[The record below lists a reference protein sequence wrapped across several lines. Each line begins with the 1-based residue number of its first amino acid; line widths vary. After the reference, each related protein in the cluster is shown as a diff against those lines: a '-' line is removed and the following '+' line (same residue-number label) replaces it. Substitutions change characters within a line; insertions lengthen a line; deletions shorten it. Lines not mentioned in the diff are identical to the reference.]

1 MDFGL
6 NRWNTYE
13 LTAPDGWEADL
24 DAGGMEDE
32 WMRRCGALGAYG
44 VGDRD
49 GLAIARLDWRWLARG
64 RLGGPV
70 HAELRVYLL
79 GDEDGRFDL
88 YLTEEERAALDADI
102 RDWLESDGVIDASGN
117 VIGGRLAVSRGR
129 HRRRPDLWGSADAVL
144 TDLMLLSAV
153 ACLFS
158 PVFLAGE
165 TVCGVLAAVCG
176 SVSLRRLRRQAE

>member
-6 NRWNTYE
+6 NRWNPYE

-32 WMRRCGALGAYG
+32 WMCRCGALGAYG

-49 GLAIARLDWRWLARG
+49 GLAIARLDWRWVARG
-64 RLGGPV
+64 RLGGPI

-88 YLTEEERAALDADI
+88 RLTEGEPRLA
-102 RDWLESDGVIDASGN
+102 R
-117 VIGGRLAVSRGR
+117 GGRRA
-129 HRRRPDLWGSADAVL
+129 
-144 TDLMLLSAV
+144 
-153 ACLFS
+153 
-158 PVFLAGE
+158 
-165 TVCGVLAAVCG
+165 
-176 SVSLRRLRRQAE
+176 

>member
-6 NRWNTYE
+6 NRWNAYE
-13 LTAPDGWEADL
+13 LTAPNGWEADL

-49 GLAIARLDWRWLARG
+49 GLAIARLDWRWVARG

-70 HAELRVYLL
+70 HAEPRVYLL

-88 YLTEEERAALDADI
+88 RLTEGERAALDADI
-102 RDWLESDGVIDASGN
+102 RDWLVGDGVLDASGN
-117 VIGGRLAVSRGR
+117 VIGGDWL
-129 HRRRPDLWGSADAVL
+129 
-144 TDLMLLSAV
+144 
-153 ACLFS
+153 
-158 PVFLAGE
+158 
-165 TVCGVLAAVCG
+165 
-176 SVSLRRLRRQAE
+176 

>member
-1 MDFGL
+1 MRRGLPFFGWDACLSAEGKGPDMDFGL

-32 WMRRCGALGAYG
+32 WMRRCGVFDVYG
-44 VGDRD
+44 VEDRD
-49 GLAIARLDWRWLARG
+49 GLAIASLDWRWVARG

-70 HAELRVYLL
+70 HVELRVYLL

-102 RDWLESDGVIDASGN
+102 RDWLESDGVIDAAGN
-117 VIGGRLAVSRGR
+117 VIGGDWL
-129 HRRRPDLWGSADAVL
+129 
-144 TDLMLLSAV
+144 
-153 ACLFS
+153 
-158 PVFLAGE
+158 
-165 TVCGVLAAVCG
+165 
-176 SVSLRRLRRQAE
+176 

>member
-49 GLAIARLDWRWLARG
+49 GR
-64 RLGGPV
+64 
-70 HAELRVYLL
+70 EK
-79 GDEDGRFDL
+79 
-88 YLTEEERAALDADI
+88 
-102 RDWLESDGVIDASGN
+102 
-117 VIGGRLAVSRGR
+117 R
-129 HRRRPDLWGSADAVL
+129 HGL
-144 TDLMLLSAV
+144 
-153 ACLFS
+153 
-158 PVFLAGE
+158 
-165 TVCGVLAAVCG
+165 
-176 SVSLRRLRRQAE
+176 

>member
-6 NRWNTYE
+6 DRWNTYE

-49 GLAIARLDWRWLARG
+49 GLAIARLDWRWVARG

-88 YLTEEERAALDADI
+88 RLTEGERAALDADI
-102 RDWLESDGVIDASGN
+102 RDWLVGDGVLDASGN
-117 VIGGRLAVSRGR
+117 VIGG
-129 HRRRPDLWGSADAVL
+129 D
-144 TDLMLLSAV
+144 
-153 ACLFS
+153 
-158 PVFLAGE
+158 
-165 TVCGVLAAVCG
+165 
-176 SVSLRRLRRQAE
+176 

>member
-6 NRWNTYE
+6 DRWNTYE

-49 GLAIARLDWRWLARG
+49 GLAIARLDWRWVACG

-88 YLTEEERAALDADI
+88 RLTKGERAALDADI
-102 RDWLESDGVIDASGN
+102 RDWLVGDGVLDASGN
-117 VIGGRLAVSRGR
+117 VIGGDWL
-129 HRRRPDLWGSADAVL
+129 
-144 TDLMLLSAV
+144 
-153 ACLFS
+153 
-158 PVFLAGE
+158 
-165 TVCGVLAAVCG
+165 
-176 SVSLRRLRRQAE
+176 

>member
-49 GLAIARLDWRWLARG
+49 GLAIARLDWRWVARG

-70 HAELRVYLL
+70 HTELRVYLL

-88 YLTEEERAALDADI
+88 RLTEGERAALNADI
-102 RDWLESDGVIDASGN
+102 RDWLVG
-117 VIGGRLAVSRGR
+117 
-129 HRRRPDLWGSADAVL
+129 
-144 TDLMLLSAV
+144 T
-153 ACLFS
+153 ACLTRPAMS
-158 PVFLAGE
+158 SGAIGCEPGPSQASAGPVGF
-165 TVCGVLAAVCG
+165 
-176 SVSLRRLRRQAE
+176 RRHGAD

>member
-1 MDFGL
+1 MRRGLPFFGWDACLSAEGKGPDMDFGL
-6 NRWNTYE
+6 SRWNTYE

-49 GLAIARLDWRWLARG
+49 GLAIARLDWRWVARG

-88 YLTEEERAALDADI
+88 RLTEGERAALDADI
-102 RDWLESDGVIDASGN
+102 RDWLVGNGVLDTSGN
-117 VIGGRLAVSRGR
+117 VIGGDWL
-129 HRRRPDLWGSADAVL
+129 
-144 TDLMLLSAV
+144 
-153 ACLFS
+153 
-158 PVFLAGE
+158 
-165 TVCGVLAAVCG
+165 
-176 SVSLRRLRRQAE
+176 